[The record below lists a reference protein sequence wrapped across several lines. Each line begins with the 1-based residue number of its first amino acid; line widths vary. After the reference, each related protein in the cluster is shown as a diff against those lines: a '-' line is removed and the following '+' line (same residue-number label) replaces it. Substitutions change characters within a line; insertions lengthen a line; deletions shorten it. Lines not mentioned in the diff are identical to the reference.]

1 MMVVVAA
8 MRGGAGMDRQ
18 EGGGE
23 EEKKESKG
31 RRKTARRKKAKGEAA
46 PEGRSGGVGRR
57 SPVSGSPSTLVW
69 GRISVHFVFLHTV

>member
-1 MMVVVAA
+1 
-8 MRGGAGMDRQ
+8 MRGGAGMGRQ

-23 EEKKESKG
+23 EEKEARRG
-31 RRKTARRKKAKGEAA
+31 RKTARRKKAKGEAA

-69 GRISVHFVFLHTV
+69 RRISVHFVFLHTV